1 MVNSTPQLLKNV
13 LSDGILKDDDTS
25 TATFIDDALAQV
37 CQQVKCDA
45 VFIITS
51 QQDNLFAPSLA
62 VVDTAVRQVASFFSN
77 EQQCQSLFT
86 QGLQSNQPLVDALS
100 DNEHNLE
107 FIAAQLDSF
116 YAATP
121 TAKDILSLLPQLMTP
136 FLKWNNVNIV
146 ATITVGNVKVML
158 GCLYIHSHP
167 LASEQQEELD
177 GRRYY
182 LEDVSFQIA
191 SAIELKRVSKLLDN
205 KEKQYQELFQQLPM
219 ACGLLDNNDCIVMQ
233 NQVANQSLP
242 IVVGQSLFSIIPVDD
257 HALLSDTL
265 HIVRVGL
272 LRQAFCEV
280 PLQLGLNK
288 HWYKFSFCHALNA
301 QNQLLLMIEDV
312 TERYQLADELSFH
325 SNHDAL
331 TGLPNRLQF
340 EALLEEVL
348 SDDESIQAC
357 VAFLDLDQF
366 QVINDL
372 SGHQAGDQLL
382 QQVAKRLKQLL
393 RKGDVVARLGGDE
406 FGLLMYYSDEESAKQ
421 VAKRICHQLFE
432 HEFIWNKVKHNVSA
446 SIGLAK
452 IEADATDIYQVMSQA
467 DAACRLAKEEGRNRW
482 HYFCSQDPQMHTLY
496 NQMVASVDITGAL
509 ALNQFELFYQLI
521 EPLEKP
527 ETGVHLEI
535 LLRMV
540 QEDGTF
546 VSPGVF
552 LPAAERYNLASRVDR
567 WVIDNL
573 LKWGAENLKTWSELS
588 MVSVNLS
595 ATSLA
600 DQKFMSWLEMRLMV
614 EPELVD
620 KLCFEI
626 TETAAV
632 SQLQQATALIDLLK
646 PLGCKLALDDF
657 GSGFS
662 SFAYLKCLD
671 VDFVKIDGQFVVNLC
686 SDKSDEAIINA
697 ICQLGKDMNFEVIAE
712 FVESIEIGHKLRHLG
727 VHYGQGYAI
736 NKPSPLT
743 GLISGCR
750 QPWLVRKENNYLGGD
765 I

>member
-1 MVNSTPQLLKNV
+1 MVNSTPQLLKSV
-13 LSDGILKDDDTS
+13 LSEGRFTDEH
-25 TATFIDDALAQV
+25 ATTLALLDEALIQVCAQV
-37 CQQVKCDA
+37 SCDA
-45 VFIITS
+45 AFIVTS
-51 QQDNLFAPSLA
+51 QQDNLFAPSLE
-62 VVDTAVRQVASFFSN
+62 VVDTAKRQVASYFTLERDS
-77 EQQCQSLFT
+77 QSLFT
-86 QGLQSNQPLVDALS
+86 QALLSDTEFLDLLLANEFALELSLTDGDIPPSEQMDTSKFAHALS
-100 DNEHNLE
+100 
-107 FIAAQLDSF
+107 Q
-116 YAATP
+116 
-121 TAKDILSLLPQLMTP
+121 LPQWLHLAVSP
-136 FLKWNNVNIV
+136 AV
-146 ATITVGNVKVML
+146 TVGNVRVML
-158 GCLYIHSHP
+158 ACVYIHNQPIEVVRKDDVNSCRHF
-167 LASEQQEELD
+167 
-177 GRRYY
+177 Y
-182 LEDVSFQIA
+182 LEDITFQVA
-191 SAIELKRVSKLLDN
+191 SAMELRRVSYLLEN
-205 KEKQYQELFQQLPM
+205 KERQYQELFQQLPM
-219 ACGLLDNNDCIVMQ
+219 ACALVDVNDCVVVQ

-242 IVVGQSLFSIIPVDD
+242 LIEGQSLYDLMQSDD
-257 HALLSDTL
+257 HPLLEDTL
-265 HIVRVGL
+265 HIVRTGM
-272 LRQAFCEV
+272 LRQAFCEL
-280 PLQLGLNK
+280 PLKTGIQQ
-288 HWYKFSFCHALNA
+288 HWYKFSFCHAMNS
-301 QNQLLLMIEDV
+301 QKQLLLMVEDI
-312 TERYQLADELSFH
+312 TERYRLADELSFH

-331 TGLPNRLQF
+331 TGLPNRIQF

-348 SDDESIQAC
+348 AEDEEIQAC

-372 SGHQAGDQLL
+372 SGHLAGDQLL

-406 FGLLMYYSDEESAKQ
+406 FGLLMYYADEEAAKQ

-432 HEFIWNKVKHNVSA
+432 HEFVWKNVQHNVSA
-446 SIGLAK
+446 SIGIAK
-452 IEADATDIYQVMSQA
+452 LDKTADDIYQVMSQA

-482 HYFCSQDPQMHTLY
+482 HYFCPDDPQVHTLY

-521 EPLEKP
+521 EPLSKAES
-527 ETGVHLEI
+527 GLHMEI

-540 QEDGTF
+540 QDDGKF

-573 LKWGAENLKTWSELS
+573 LKWGSDNLDTWSELS

-595 ATSLA
+595 AMSLA
-600 DQKFMSWLEMRLMV
+600 DQKFMGWLEMRLMV

-632 SQLQQATALIDLLK
+632 SQLQQATALIDLLQ

-662 SFAYLKCLD
+662 SFAYLKCLN

-686 SDKSDEAIINA
+686 RDSSDQAIVNA

-712 FVESIEIGHKLRHLG
+712 FVESTEIGYKLKHLG
-727 VHYGQGYAI
+727 VDYGQGYAI
-736 NKPSPLT
+736 NKPAPLST
-743 GLISGCR
+743 LDSGIR
-750 QPWLVRKENNYLGGD
+750 HPWLIEDNEQFIGGD